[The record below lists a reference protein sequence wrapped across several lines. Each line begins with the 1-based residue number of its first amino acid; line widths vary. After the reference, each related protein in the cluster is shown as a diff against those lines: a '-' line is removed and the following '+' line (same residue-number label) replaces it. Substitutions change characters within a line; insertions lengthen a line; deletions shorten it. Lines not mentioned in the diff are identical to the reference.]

1 MIRPYLPRATVPR
14 MTPARRPARRP
25 GRPPSPAVAARRS
38 LAAEIVRRQPT
49 IRPAA
54 LAVELGVSPSLAQLD
69 LAHLRRAG
77 IGQPPMAVAADGRR
91 LTRPIT
97 GESPR
102 WRIPTAVVDRL
113 RAVAG
118 VEDVGDAIGVVLDR
132 LEQRKRGP

>member
-14 MTPARRPARRP
+14 MPSARRP
-25 GRPPSPAVAARRS
+25 GRPPSTAVAARRA

-49 IRPAA
+49 IQPAA

-102 WRIPTAVVDRL
+102 WRIQHATLARL
-113 RAVAG
+113 AQITGRPVG
-118 VEDVGDAIGVVLDR
+118 EDVDGQIGIVLDMIEEKSR
-132 LEQRKRGP
+132 

>member
-14 MTPARRPARRP
+14 MPSARRP
-25 GRPPSPAVAARRS
+25 GRPPSTAVAARRA

-49 IRPAA
+49 IQPAA
-54 LAVELGVSPSLAQLD
+54 LAVDLGISPSLAQLD

-77 IGQPPMAVAADGRR
+77 IGQPPVAVAADGRR

-132 LEQRKRGP
+132 LDRERGP

>member
-1 MIRPYLPRATVPR
+1 MIRYGVAARPSDTGPRPPR
-14 MTPARRPARRP
+14 FGARSP

-49 IRPAA
+49 IQPAA
-54 LAVELGVSPSLAQLD
+54 LAVDLGISPSLAQLD

-77 IGQPPMAVAADGRR
+77 IGQPPVAVAADGRR

-113 RAVAG
+113 RAAAG
-118 VEDVGDAIGVVLDR
+118 VEDVGEAIGVVLDR
-132 LEQRKRGP
+132 LDRERGP